1 MVDVAASTQQ
11 TRNRQ
16 LAQLTCLSPQQ
27 LVLLALAVEHQKDI
41 LLQSQACQLSYV
53 LVLLACFVIAAP
65 QSDLHS
71 GACPMDAYS

>member
-53 LVLLACFVIAAP
+53 PVLLACSVTAVP
-65 QSDLHS
+65 QSDLES
-71 GACPMDAYS
+71 GACPMHTLS